1 MATIGITGGAG
12 FIGFSLSKY
21 LSKKKN
27 NNIIIIDN
35 LIRSNQT
42 RKTIKSAKNI
52 KFYKTNIKNKNQLIK
67 NLKTCDIVIHLAAI
81 NGTENFYNIP
91 GEIIDVSSKGIINV
105 VEACKKNKIKK
116 LLIASS
122 SEVYNNPSIIPT
134 DENVPIIIPD
144 IMNPRFSYSGGKIFS
159 ELYSIH
165 YASIFI
171 KDVIIFRPHNI
182 YGPDMGTKHVIPEII
197 LKLLKQD
204 KRKKNTL
211 KIKGDGKQIRSF
223 MYIDDFLF
231 AIDLLLK
238 KGKTGI
244 YNIGNNNPININDLI
259 KVIASKLDI
268 TYSIKKISK
277 PKGDILKRIPNIN
290 KIKKIG
296 FKNKVALSSG
306 LDKTINW
313 YKDNIDKI
321 NKKNKYLL

>member
-1 MATIGITGGAG
+1 
-12 FIGFSLSKY
+12 
-21 LSKKKN
+21 
-27 NNIIIIDN
+27 
-35 LIRSNQT
+35 
-42 RKTIKSAKNI
+42 
-52 KFYKTNIKNKNQLIK
+52 
-67 NLKTCDIVIHLAAI
+67 
-81 NGTENFYNIP
+81 
-91 GEIIDVSSKGIINV
+91 
-105 VEACKKNKIKK
+105 
-116 LLIASS
+116 
-122 SEVYNNPSIIPT
+122 
-134 DENVPIIIPD
+134 
-144 IMNPRFSYSGGKIFS
+144 
-159 ELYSIH
+159 
-165 YASIFI
+165 
-171 KDVIIFRPHNI
+171 
-182 YGPDMGTKHVIPEII
+182 MGTKHVIPEII